1 VATDNPEQ
9 RDRQERPSEQ
19 IHSKFRTAMYG
30 TALFWI
36 ATAELIAEGILGPG
50 AATVLTV
57 LVYLAVWL
65 IARQAAAT
73 RAAGGRVGG
82 PSGMI

>member
-1 VATDNPEQ
+1 MN
-9 RDRQERPSEQ
+9 
-19 IHSKFRTAMYG
+19 G
-30 TALFWI
+30 TALVWI

-50 AATVLTV
+50 TAAVFTV

-65 IARQAAAT
+65 IARQAAAA

-82 PSGMI
+82 PSGTL

>member
-1 VATDNPEQ
+1 MN
-9 RDRQERPSEQ
+9 
-19 IHSKFRTAMYG
+19 G

-50 AATVLTV
+50 TAAVFTV

-65 IARQAAAT
+65 LARQAAAA
-73 RAAGGRVGG
+73 RDAGGRVGG
-82 PSGMI
+82 PSGML